1 MKRSLLRGFVPPCGG
16 AARPTILR
24 GIYLYGGLGFCICI
38 CSMFLS
44 ACSLLPKA
52 APPPGGEV
60 TISYWDARGGD
71 AAEPLYDTKFTVSVD
86 GVPSGESPV
95 ADRYA
100 HKTLSLR
107 TAPGPHLVVI
117 EGMARKNGAWEKR
130 TAASGYLFDHR
141 LEKKIDLRD
150 GEKTAINFLVPDRRD
165 NLVIKIGNVP
175 TPPAQPGAEQESAS
189 R

>member
-1 MKRSLLRGFVPPCGG
+1 MKRGKL
-16 AARPTILR
+16 
-24 GIYLYGGLGFCICI
+24 LGFGIWDLGFILCV
-38 CSMFLS
+38 SFTLS
-44 ACSLLPKA
+44 ACSPPSKP
-52 APPPGGEV
+52 APPPGGKV

-86 GVPSGESPV
+86 GAPSGESPV

-100 HKTLSLR
+100 HKTLTLR

-130 TAASGYLFDHR
+130 TAAGGYLFDHR

-165 NLVIKIGNVP
+165 NLVIKLGHVP